1 MTQEQIKRAANS
13 YIDDFLYNHID
24 YTVIHDNYETGKNNA
39 ICEFGPDIFK
49 AGAQWRINSVWHTT
63 ADKPDFMRQC
73 LLYLRDPMREGWH
86 IGRVEKQGTNKGKWN
101 IYGYFTPA
109 LHKYVARWA
118 YIEDL
123 LPADS
128 K

>member
-1 MTQEQIKRAANS
+1 MTQERIKKAA
-13 YIDDFLYNHID
+13 DDFADKEYEISDIDRDPLYKGFYH
-24 YTVIHDNYETGKNNA
+24 
-39 ICEFGPDIFK
+39 
-49 AGAQWRINSVWHTT
+49 GAQWRINSVWHTT